1 MARSRRGCGC
11 AVAAILVFVGA
22 VSLGYFKFLKP
33 WMEKQKLPPPSG
45 KELQVHVLD
54 VGQGD
59 AILIISPEGKTVLID
74 AGDAG
79 RGKTVLDAMSRYS
92 VTQLDYLIATHAHPD
107 HIGGADEVIN
117 ATKVLNVI
125 DSGVVPP
132 SYSPNAVAN
141 GNGNKNSKAKPV
153 GKNTELP
160 TTKAYLEFL
169 DAVKKSGSQFVKAE
183 PGQKYDLGGGA
194 ILTVLAPIQPFIT
207 KEQMKAGGNS
217 PNANSVVVR
226 LDYGEFSMLFAGDA
240 ESQTEERMM
249 NKETN
254 LSAKILKVAHHG
266 SKYATS
272 QNFLN
277 AVKPEVA
284 IISDAENNR
293 YGHPAQTTLDRLKAA
308 GVKLFRTDLS
318 GEITIVT
325 KGKSKDGKLFEV
337 KASKESKADVWVG
350 REAKKDDS
358 DRSGFVA
365 YGDYGP
371 PPRQRREKTTKSS
384 SWSAGR

>member
-11 AVAAILVFVGA
+11 AVAALVVFIGA
-22 VSLGYFKFLKP
+22 VGFGYIKFLKP

-54 VGQGD
+54 VGEGD

-79 RGKTVLDAMSRYS
+79 RGKIVLDAMSRYS

-107 HIGGADEVIN
+107 HIGGADEVLN
-117 ATKVLNVI
+117 AIKVQNVI
-125 DSGVVPP
+125 ENGVVPP
-132 SYSPNAVAN
+132 SQSSNQDNA
-141 GNGNKNSKAKPV
+141 KNAKGKAT
-153 GKNTELP
+153 GKSAVLP

-169 DAVKKSGSQFVKAE
+169 DAVKKNGSQFVKAE

-194 ILTVLAPIQPFIT
+194 ILTVLAPIEPFFT

-226 LDYGEFSMLFAGDA
+226 LDYGEFSMLLAGDA

-249 NKETN
+249 NKDAT
-254 LSAKILKVAHHG
+254 LAAKILKVAHHG

-277 AVKPEVA
+277 KVKPEIA
-284 IISDAENNR
+284 IISLAVNNR
-293 YGHPAQTTLDRLKAA
+293 YGHPSQGTMDRLKTA
-308 GVKLFRTDLS
+308 GVKIYRTDLN
-318 GEITIVT
+318 GEVTILT
-325 KGKSKDGKLFEV
+325 NGKVKDGRLYEIKT
-337 KASKESKADVWVG
+337 AKEAKGDVWAG
-350 REAKKDDS
+350 REPQKDDA
-358 DRSGFVA
+358 DRSGFIA

-371 PPRQRREKTTKSS
+371 PPRQKKEKAGKAT